1 MDVIRQRRSP
11 VGGSKVRWEAA
22 ESGGRKQSPLGGG
35 RTESPGVLWDA
46 FMDFGCF
53 SLIAGRFS
61 CGLRTFLGSG
71 KGFHGPRMPFGP
83 RRQACPWRALL
94 ETGAPGHLRAR
105 CRLRPRCRLRAQS
118 FDERHRIQPSA
129 WRSGRMRPR
138 RRRPAPQGLA
148 ERTTPRRKPI
158 SSPPPAGPGTRR
170 RLVAEL
176 SLERLA
182 ARRARHLSRPPSG
195 ALRF

>member
-1 MDVIRQRRSP
+1 MADVIRQRGVRWEAAKSVRRRRSP
-11 VGGSKVRWEAA
+11 VGGS
-22 ESGGRKQSPLGGG
+22 

-61 CGLRTFLGSG
+61 CDPGTFLGSG
-71 KGFHGPRMPFGP
+71 RGFHGPRMPF
-83 RRQACPWRALL
+83 RAATSGLSL
-94 ETGAPGHLRAR
+94 EGSIGNGAPGHLRAR

-118 FDERHRIQPSA
+118 FDERRRIQPYA
-129 WRSGRMRPR
+129 WKSGRMRPR
-138 RRRPAPQGLA
+138 RRRPAPSGLA

-176 SLERLA
+176 PLERLA
-182 ARRARHLSRPPSG
+182 VRRARHLSRPPSG

>member
-1 MDVIRQRRSP
+1 MADVIRQRRSP

-22 ESGGRKQSPLGGG
+22 ESGGRQQSPLGGG

-61 CGLRTFLGSG
+61 CDPGTFLGSG
-71 KGFHGPRMPFGP
+71 RGFHGPRMPF
-83 RRQACPWRALL
+83 RAATSGLSL
-94 ETGAPGHLRAR
+94 EGSIGNGAPGHLRAR

-118 FDERHRIQPSA
+118 FDERRRIQPYA
-129 WRSGRMRPR
+129 WKSGRMRPR

-158 SSPPPAGPGTRR
+158 SSPPPAG
-170 RLVAEL
+170 
-176 SLERLA
+176 
-182 ARRARHLSRPPSG
+182 RARGAAPLPSCRSNVSPPAG
-195 ALRF
+195 PGI

>member
-1 MDVIRQRRSP
+1 MADVIRQRRSP
-11 VGGSKVRWEAA
+11 VGGGGVRWEEAKSVRRRQDG
-22 ESGGRKQSPLGGG
+22 EPWRFMGRFYGF
-35 RTESPGVLWDA
+35 W
-46 FMDFGCF
+46 CF

-61 CGLRTFLGSG
+61 CGLCTFLGSG
-71 KGFHGPRMPFGP
+71 RGFHGPWMPF
-83 RRQACPWRALL
+83 RAATSGLSL
-94 ETGAPGHLRAR
+94 EGSIGNGAPGHLRAR

-118 FDERHRIQPSA
+118 FDERRRIQPYA
-129 WRSGRMRPR
+129 WKSGRMRPR